1 MSTSADDERHR
12 FQRRPRCTIYRS
24 GMTRTTLRADWLAYA
39 GRAVLAFSVLVPAV
53 ELWRIAVLGRG
64 DDLAI
69 AIGATA
75 AYLPMHVRHVYH
87 GLQGRRPRAAVAT
100 LVAMAVVMVSA
111 WLLIGAQWVFMFAS
125 LAVSVL
131 CALPTRF
138 ALPAAAVVVLWP
150 LLYDWSP
157 PLAEGVYSGPY
168 LTLSLLFR
176 ATSLFAVI
184 WLVAA
189 SRRLSGVRAAL
200 SAAAVREERAA
211 LHEDLRATLGRQL
224 AHVAELSAQA
234 DALAGRRD
242 PATADV
248 LADLV
253 GASRS
258 ALTEVT
264 RLVEAYQRVS
274 ARPELEAAAA
284 LLTGAG
290 IDAEMVRAARSN
302 GMLMLPSAADEA
314 ARS

>member
-1 MSTSADDERHR
+1 
-12 FQRRPRCTIYRS
+12 
-24 GMTRTTLRADWLAYA
+24 MTRPAGRADWPAYA
-39 GRAVLAFSVLVPAV
+39 GRAVLVFSVLVPAA

-64 DDLAI
+64 DDLAV
-69 AIGATA
+69 AIVATV
-75 AYLPMHVRHVYH
+75 AYLPMHLRHVHH
-87 GLQGRRPRAAVAT
+87 GLHGRRPRAAVAT
-100 LVAMAVVMVSA
+100 LVMMAAVMVSA
-111 WLLIGAQWVFMFAS
+111 WWLIGAQWVFMFAS
-125 LAVSVL
+125 LAVSAL

-138 ALPAAAVVVLWP
+138 ALPTAAAVVLWP

-157 PLAEGVYSGPY
+157 PIADGVYSGPY

-176 ATSLFAVI
+176 ATSLFVVV

-224 AHVAELSAQA
+224 AHVAALSSRA

-248 LADLV
+248 VAELV

-264 RLVEAYQRVS
+264 RLVDAYRRVA
-274 ARPELEAAAA
+274 ARSELEAAAA
-284 LLTGAG
+284 LLSGAG
-290 IDAEMVRAARSN
+290 IDAEMVRAARRH
-302 GMLMLPSAADEA
+302 GTLMLPGPADEA
-314 ARS
+314 ERT